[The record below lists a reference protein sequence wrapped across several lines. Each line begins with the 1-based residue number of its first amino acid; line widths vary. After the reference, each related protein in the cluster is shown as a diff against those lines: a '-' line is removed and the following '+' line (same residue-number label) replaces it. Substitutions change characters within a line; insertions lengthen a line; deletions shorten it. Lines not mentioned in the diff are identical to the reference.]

1 VKMCGMKSFAYP
13 GNIEADI
20 LSIGAEQIPYMRT
33 EWFSGMMLECQS
45 LLLEL
50 LDCPGGGVIPYTA
63 SGTAAME
70 SCVRSFAATRKK
82 ALVVNGGTFGAR
94 WAELCGYSG
103 IPRDVFDV
111 DFGKA
116 PCWERLI
123 QAIASGDYGTL
134 LIQHHETSS
143 GYLYDLS
150 RLSDACRDHDVALV
164 VDAISSF
171 LTDPLSM
178 RDLHIDILVLSSQKG
193 LNLPPGLS
201 FVVLSDRVLA
211 KNSFAPGGYYY
222 DWDTHLRNMKRGQ
235 TPYSPATQLF
245 RQLHARL
252 KKLEKSGVERAIDA
266 VKTRAIAFR
275 AACQENGWRLSA
287 DERSNCL
294 TGIYLD
300 RPVKPLV
307 RQLQD
312 MGIFVMPCQHENMIR
327 VAHTGCLTVADDLE
341 LAEEIARW
349 EKTANA

>member
-1 VKMCGMKSFAYP
+1 MKSFAYP

-222 DWDTHLRNMKRGQ
+222 DWGRTGKPARSQVRRQRRISRSLRRRGLGLAGHVRLNPAPHLARTMNAAPFGAPKGG
-235 TPYSPATQLF
+235 PSP
-245 RQLHARL
+245 R
-252 KKLEKSGVERAIDA
+252 
-266 VKTRAIAFR
+266 R
-275 AACQENGWRLSA
+275 AARRAPPTSDNMAGVA
-287 DERSNCL
+287 
-294 TGIYLD
+294 
-300 RPVKPLV
+300 
-307 RQLQD
+307 
-312 MGIFVMPCQHENMIR
+312 VMI
-327 VAHTGCLTVADDLE
+327 
-341 LAEEIARW
+341 
-349 EKTANA
+349 TAMLGMTA

>member
-1 VKMCGMKSFAYP
+1 MKSFAYP

-103 IPRDVFDV
+103 IPCDVFDV
-111 DFGKA
+111 EFGKA

-123 QAIASGDYGTL
+123 QAIASGNYGTL

-178 RDLHIDILVLSSQKG
+178 RDSTLIYWYSVPKRAESSSWPEFRRAFQTESSPRTVL
-193 LNLPPGLS
+193 
-201 FVVLSDRVLA
+201 
-211 KNSFAPGGYYY
+211 PGGI
-222 DWDTHLRNMKRGQ
+222 T
-235 TPYSPATQLF
+235 T
-245 RQLHARL
+245 
-252 KKLEKSGVERAIDA
+252 
-266 VKTRAIAFR
+266 
-275 AACQENGWRLSA
+275 
-287 DERSNCL
+287 
-294 TGIYLD
+294 TGTLI
-300 RPVKPLV
+300 
-307 RQLQD
+307 
-312 MGIFVMPCQHENMIR
+312 
-327 VAHTGCLTVADDLE
+327 
-341 LAEEIARW
+341 
-349 EKTANA
+349 